1 MVIVRVLFS
10 LFIIGTALYW
20 YLNPE
25 SHMEPIIII
34 ISSFLVLIGSFNHWF
49 TSKKTDEKP
58 FEESE
63 FALSITSPKVRCY
76 REWVDYGLKIDF
88 ELFFNKKVLIKSIK
102 LKYKEPLGFGEKW
115 EQRAELYYV
124 DLDQDDLLNLDLAQ
138 LEKKLKSKV
147 SLPNF
152 PRTFEE
158 KSILQ
163 VTLCGYVAGER
174 LSDGWEGIS
183 LNNWTLVV
191 EYDENKSLETP
202 ITLEAHEKSE
212 KRAIEFKYVGFV
224 NA

>member
-1 MVIVRVLFS
+1 VVIFRVLFS
-10 LFIIGTALYW
+10 LFIIGAAIYW
-20 YLNPE
+20 YFNPD

-34 ISSFLVLIGSFNHWF
+34 MSSILVLIASFNHWF
-49 TSKKTDEKP
+49 ISKKSDGKP
-58 FEESE
+58 VEESE
-63 FALSITSPKVRCY
+63 LTINIISPKVRCY
-76 REWVDYGLKIDF
+76 REWIDYGIKIDF

-115 EQRAELYYV
+115 EQRAKLYYV
-124 DLDQDDLLNLDLAQ
+124 ELDNEDLLKQDLAQ
-138 LEKKLKSKV
+138 LEKSLKAKV
-147 SLPNF
+147 SLPSF
-152 PRTFEE
+152 PCIFEE

-191 EYDENKSLETP
+191 EYNENQTLETP
-202 ITLEAHEKSE
+202 IILQAHDNSE
-212 KRAIEFKYVGFV
+212 KRATEFKYVGFV